1 MRLERT
7 GCVIYLVGAGSFM
20 EELWCKNR
28 QDLGKRGEDLALEYL
43 LQKGMVLLAR
53 NWRSGHKELD
63 LVMYD
68 GEFIRFVEVRAK
80 NYPVA
85 VEPYQTITLPKQRL
99 IMAAARSFLAAVRTG
114 KIKGID
120 GLTGGR
126 EAVFDIVSI
135 IFNGELFNIKY
146 IREAFGPQW

>member
-1 MRLERT
+1 M
-7 GCVIYLVGAGSFM
+7 
-20 EELWCKNR
+20 
-28 QDLGKRGEDLALEYL
+28 
-43 LQKGMVLLAR
+43 
-53 NWRSGHKELD
+53 
-63 LVMYD
+63 
-68 GEFIRFVEVRAK
+68 
-80 NYPVA
+80 A

-99 IMAAARSFLAAVRTG
+99 VMAAARSFLAAVRTG

-120 GLTGGR
+120 ELTGGR